1 MSNSPEQLHAH
12 SPASA
17 AVLASLDRQYRRVL
31 MSYFCRRVSSA
42 AEAEDLTQ
50 DVFERVLLT
59 MQAGPIGN
67 AEALLFRIAVNLLR
81 DRARRLRTRGPT
93 QPFHSEEMADFA
105 EVLAAD
111 LSPERVVIGERT
123 LQEVDAILRGLGERT
138 RAVFYLH
145 RLERLKVREIANV
158 YGMSVSAIE
167 KQLAKALRE
176 LTLRLNGD

>member
-1 MSNSPEQLHAH
+1 MSNSPEHRH
-12 SPASA
+12 VRSPASE
-17 AVLASLDRQYRRVL
+17 AVMASLDRQYRRVL
-31 MSYFCRRVSSA
+31 MSYFCRRVSST

-50 DVFERVLLT
+50 DVFERVLLVT
-59 MQAGPIGN
+59 QAGPVAN

-81 DRARRLRTRGPT
+81 DRARRLRTRGST
-93 QPFHSEEMADFA
+93 QPFHSEEMADLA

-145 RLERLKVREIANV
+145 RLERLKIREIAEV

>member
-1 MSNSPEQLHAH
+1 MSDVPESQPVRSPD
-12 SPASA
+12 SA
-17 AVLASLDRQYRRVL
+17 VVLASLDRQYRRVL
-31 MSYFCRRVSSA
+31 MAYFRRRVNSS

-50 DVFERVLLT
+50 DVFVRLLLT
-59 MQAGPIGN
+59 VKTEPIGN

-81 DRARRLRTRGPT
+81 DRARRLRTRRAVEPL
-93 QPFHSEEMADFA
+93 PSSEMADFA

-123 LQEVDAILRGLGERT
+123 LQEVDNILRGLGERT

-145 RLERLKVREIANV
+145 RLERLKVREIANI
-158 YGMSVSAIE
+158 YGVSVSAVE
-167 KQLAKALRE
+167 KQLARALRQ

>member
-1 MSNSPEQLHAH
+1 MSNSLQELHVR
-12 SPASA
+12 SPAVA
-17 AVLASLDRQYRRVL
+17 AALASLDRQYRRVL

-59 MQAGPIGN
+59 MQGGPVEN

-93 QPFHSEEMADFA
+93 LPFHLEEMADFA

-123 LQEVDAILRGLGERT
+123 LQEVDTILRALGERT
-138 RAVFYLH
+138 RAAFYLH
-145 RLERLKVREIANV
+145 RLERLKVREIADV
-158 YGMSVSAIE
+158 YGVSVSAIE

>member
-1 MSNSPEQLHAH
+1 MSNAPEQPHVRSLD
-12 SPASA
+12 SA
-17 AVLASLDRQYRRVL
+17 TFPASLDRQYRRVL
-31 MSYFCRRVSSA
+31 ISYFCRRVSST

-50 DVFERVLLT
+50 DVFERLLLT
-59 MQAGPIGN
+59 LKAGPVGN
-67 AEALLFRIAVNLLR
+67 VEALLFRIAVNLLR
-81 DRARRLRTRGPT
+81 DRARRLRTRAPVE
-93 QPFHSEEMADFA
+93 PLPSEEMADFA

-123 LQEVDAILRGLGERT
+123 LQEVDAILHGLGERT

-158 YGMSVSAIE
+158 YGVSVSAIE